1 MPLVSVDAKKIAQR
15 ELEAK
20 DKAAAEA
27 KADKRPEPDRI
38 ESIKFTTVV
47 TPQSE

>member
-20 DKAAAEA
+20 DKAAVDAA
-27 KADKRPEPDRI
+27 KAEKKTDVPVVVEP
-38 ESIKFTTVV
+38 IKDF
-47 TPQSE
+47 QNLSD